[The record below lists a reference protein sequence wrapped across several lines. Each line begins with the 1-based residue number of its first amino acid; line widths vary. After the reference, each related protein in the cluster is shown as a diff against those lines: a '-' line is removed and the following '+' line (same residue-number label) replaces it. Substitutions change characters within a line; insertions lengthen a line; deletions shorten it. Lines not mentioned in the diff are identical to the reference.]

1 MTQRKIMASLSA
13 AVVSVGL
20 SAFLAGCQD
29 DATRQVH
36 GPSRPIM
43 YGTDGN
49 RGVSAPSAGV
59 PKNTENSLGG
69 PLIQSSPNRSS
80 NGVVAGSSAG
90 VDPQTNVAPSATTP
104 GAPGQ
109 PGHIETTTTT
119 VNGSGTVTTGG
130 TVTGSG
136 TVVPNRG
143 AVIGETN
150 DGITV
155 RGGPVTTD
163 ADRSG
168 EAGTVTGSR
177 PYGAATDNTGATG
190 GGARSSGASGASG
203 ASSTSGASNAGT
215 SSYD

>member
-69 PLIQSSPNRSS
+69 PLIQSGPNRSS

-109 PGHIETTTTT
+109 PGQINSTTT
-119 VNGSGTVTTGG
+119 VNTTSGTITAGNG
-130 TVTGSG
+130 TVTGTG
-136 TVVPNRG
+136 TVAPNR
-143 AVIGETN
+143 AVMGETN

-163 ADRSG
+163 TDRAG

-177 PYGAATDNTGATG
+177 PFGAGSDNTGVTG
-190 GGARSSGASGASG
+190 GASRSSGASGASG
-203 ASSTSGASNAGT
+203 ASGTSGASNTG
-215 SSYD
+215 